1 MIIFFTKSMQTK
13 SLVLEFNPISLN
25 QNFTLTSIVEKKN
38 HKINKNFI
46 RKNLPILTALLRQ
59 QKGLFLAIFWQKSL
73 QANPL
78 IPYSHTL
85 IPLDKCFGFFFIVEK
100 GDQKKFIK
108 FPELKFAYF
117 VQVYTMGYTINSQQQ
132 NFLHIF
138 SAQSEVREQEKKF

>member
-1 MIIFFTKSMQTK
+1 MIIFFFTKSMQAK
-13 SLVLEFNPISLN
+13 SLVLDFNPISLN

-100 GDQKKFIK
+100 RDQKKIIK
-108 FPELKFAYF
+108 FPKMEICLFCESVRYGVHNELTA
-117 VQVYTMGYTINSQQQ
+117 T
-132 NFLHIF
+132 
-138 SAQSEVREQEKKF
+138 